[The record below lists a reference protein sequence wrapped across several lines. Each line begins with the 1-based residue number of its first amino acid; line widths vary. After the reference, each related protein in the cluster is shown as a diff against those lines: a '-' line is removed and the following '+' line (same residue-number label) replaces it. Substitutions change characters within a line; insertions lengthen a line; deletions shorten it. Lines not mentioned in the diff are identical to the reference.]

1 VRLNVV
7 GNIKEYAM
15 RMHDINEAAK
25 QLNLCRQ
32 TVYKLIREGEKGG
45 IMIERAEG
53 QFWAYEID
61 NNDSQKDLVLLD
73 NVQFIYELSLAE
85 LELKAL
91 GIDFDVT
98 NGLREFKILN
108 KSDEQREL
116 IKSKGSYYKTVDG
129 QITNYFQIIQKNQ
142 TRSVN
147 QYLTH
152 WIYPYKGK
160 FHPQMIRALL
170 NIIGLKE
177 GDTVFEPFSGS
188 GTTALEAQLLGINFI
203 GIDISPLCVMQ
214 GKVKTG
220 SIYVIDEIEEL
231 KNEILA
237 NIKSNL
243 FQTENNYYSL
253 IDKLSKD
260 ERVKNFYILARL
272 LAVSDNSRRNRDFI
286 NSFIK
291 NIDLMIHSIKDYI
304 EIKEKLNLRLGDVKI
319 EVGDSRNV
327 RLPDNSVD
335 GIITSPPYSI
345 ALDYIQNDIHSLKDL
360 GYDVLKM
367 RNDFIGVRGNG
378 KSKIELYNEDM
389 QKSYSEMYRVLKP
402 NKYAVIV
409 IGNATYQGEE
419 IKTVEFTID
428 CMESLGFKLVKNIN
442 KIIFGLY
449 NVMKK
454 ENILIFKKEK

>member
-1 VRLNVV
+1 MME
-7 GNIKEYAM
+7 IK
-15 RMHDINEAAK
+15 
-25 QLNLCRQ
+25 
-32 TVYKLIREGEKGG
+32 KLKTKGET
-45 IMIERAEG
+45 MIERAES

-91 GIDFDVT
+91 GVDFEIT

-108 KSDEQREL
+108 KSDEQKEL
-116 IKSKGSYYKTVDG
+116 IKRKGSYYKTVDG
-129 QITNYFQIIQKNQ
+129 QITDYFQIIQKNQ

-177 GDTVFEPFSGS
+177 GDTVLDPFSGS

-203 GIDISPLCVMQ
+203 GIDISPLCVIQ
-214 GKVKTG
+214 GRVKTE
-220 SIYVIDEIEEL
+220 SIYVIDEIKKI
-231 KNEILA
+231 KNEISA
-237 NIKSNL
+237 SIVPNL
-243 FQTENNYYSL
+243 FQTNENYYNL
-253 IDKLSKD
+253 LDKLSKD

-272 LAVSDNSRRNRDFI
+272 LAVSDNSRRNRNFVD
-286 NSFIK
+286 SFLK
-291 NIDLMIHSIKDYI
+291 NVDLMIRSIKDYV

-319 EVGDSRNV
+319 EIGDSRSIK
-327 RLPDNSVD
+327 LPDNSVD

-345 ALDYIQNDIHSLKDL
+345 ALDYVQNDAHSLKDL

-367 RNDFIGVRGNG
+367 RDNFIGVRGNG
-378 KSKIELYNEDM
+378 KSRVELYNDDM
-389 QKSYSEMYRVLKP
+389 KKSYIEIYRVLKP

-409 IGNATYQGEE
+409 IGNATYQGQEV
-419 IKTVEFTID
+419 KTVEFTIKY
-428 CMESLGFKLVKNIN
+428 MENLGFKLVNNIN

-454 ENILIFKKEK
+454 ENILIFRKGKINGKSKI